1 MMLVV
6 DASVVVSALIGVDDE
21 AEWACSTLLDGPLCA
36 PHLMPV
42 EVASVLRRAAAAGD
56 ISPDAASLAYAD
68 MLDLRV
74 DLYPFAPLAVRIWE
88 MRDTCTLLRRPLR
101 GGCPNC
107 SMRRSSRWTAGS
119 GTRRVCGANSAR
131 RQRSWQARPPGSTAG
146 TGRHSPDRPSPSPAS
161 AMGSWRQRRRPAS
174 P

>member
-88 MRDTCTLLRRPLR
+88 MRDNVRCYDAWYVALAELLDAPVVTLDRRLGHSAGLRCEFRTP
-101 GGCPNC
+101 P
-107 SMRRSSRWTAGS
+107 A
-119 GTRRVCGANSAR
+119 
-131 RQRSWQARPPGSTAG
+131 QAS
-146 TGRHSPDRPSPSPAS
+146 
-161 AMGSWRQRRRPAS
+161 
-174 P
+174 